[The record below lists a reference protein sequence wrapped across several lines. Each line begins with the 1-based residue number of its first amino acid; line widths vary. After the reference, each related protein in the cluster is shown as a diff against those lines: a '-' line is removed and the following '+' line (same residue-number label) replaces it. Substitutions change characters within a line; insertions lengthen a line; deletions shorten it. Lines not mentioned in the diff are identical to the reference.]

1 MGTHPIFESDFDC
14 LTEINMAEVE
24 TPVIAE
30 IPVETP
36 VVAETVVETPVV
48 AETPAETPVVAET
61 PVETP
66 VVAETP
72 VVEEVGTEEVTETEE
87 VIETPAVAAAAAAEE
102 DPQAGGDAE
111 DAAGKQTRAQK
122 KMMKAMSKLNLKHVP
137 GIMKVVMRRKGN
149 ILFSIHGGEVY
160 KAPGSDTY
168 IVFGEAQP
176 EDLISSAQREAAKK
190 FKQPEPAKPA
200 VAKIEEEGEEEE
212 EDGEIDTEGVEDKD
226 IELVMAQAG
235 VSKAKAV
242 KALKKNNNDIV
253 NAIMELTM

>member
-1 MGTHPIFESDFDC
+1 MGR
-14 LTEINMAEVE
+14 LNMAEV
-24 TPVIAE
+24 
-30 IPVETP
+30 
-36 VVAETVVETPVV
+36 
-48 AETPAETPVVAET
+48 
-61 PVETP
+61 
-66 VVAETP
+66 ETP
-72 VVEEVGTEEVTETEE
+72 VVEEVGTQEVNETEE
-87 VIETPAVAAAAAAEE
+87 TIETPAAAAAAAEE

-122 KMMKAMSKLNLKHVP
+122 K
-137 GIMKVVMRRKGN
+137 IMKVVMRRKGN

-212 EDGEIDTEGVEDKD
+212 DDGEIDTEGVEDKD

-242 KALKKNNNDIV
+242 KALKKNSNDIV

>member
-1 MGTHPIFESDFDC
+1 
-14 LTEINMAEVE
+14 MAEVE
-24 TPVIAE
+24 AAPVVE
-30 IPVETP
+30 ETP
-36 VVAETVVETPVV
+36 VVSVQEEA
-48 AETPAETPVVAET
+48 
-61 PVETP
+61 
-66 VVAETP
+66 P
-72 VVEEVGTEEVTETEE
+72 VVEEVGAEEVK
-87 VIETPAVAAAAAAEE
+87 PADAPAEAPVESCATKACCDEPKAAPAPSPEAAAAGA
-102 DPQAGGDAE
+102 GDAE

-122 KMMKAMSKLNLKHVP
+122 KMMKAMSKSNLKHVP

-200 VAKIEEEGEEEE
+200 VAKIEEEGE
-212 EDGEIDTEGVEDKD
+212 DGEIDTEGVEDKD

-242 KALKKNNNDIV
+242 KALKKNSNDIV

>member
-1 MGTHPIFESDFDC
+1 MG
-14 LTEINMAEVE
+14 
-24 TPVIAE
+24 
-30 IPVETP
+30 
-36 VVAETVVETPVV
+36 
-48 AETPAETPVVAET
+48 
-61 PVETP
+61 
-66 VVAETP
+66 
-72 VVEEVGTEEVTETEE
+72 EEVKDTETQETTEVTED
-87 VIETPAVAAAAAAEE
+87 PA
-102 DPQAGGDAE
+102 GD

-122 KMMKAMSKLNLKHVP
+122 KMMKSMSKLNLKHVP

-190 FKQPEPAKPA
+190 FKQPETAKPA
-200 VAKIEEEGEEEE
+200 VAKIEEEEEEAE
-212 EDGEIDTEGVEDKD
+212 EEGEIDTEGVEDKD

>member
-1 MGTHPIFESDFDC
+1 MGR
-14 LTEINMAEVE
+14 LTMAEVE
-24 TPVIAE
+24 TPVAE
-30 IPVETP
+30 SCCTTETSCT
-36 VVAETVVETPVV
+36 A
-48 AETPAETPVVAET
+48 PAE
-61 PVETP
+61 
-66 VVAETP
+66 ETP
-72 VVEEVGTEEVTETEE
+72 VVEEVGTQEVTETEE
-87 VIETPAVAAAAAAEE
+87 IIETPAAAAAAAEE

-190 FKQPEPAKPA
+190 
-200 VAKIEEEGEEEE
+200 EEEGEEEE

-242 KALKKNNNDIV
+242 KALKKNSNDIV

>member
-1 MGTHPIFESDFDC
+1 MT
-14 LTEINMAEVE
+14 EVE
-24 TPVIAE
+24 TPVEAL
-30 IPVETP
+30 PVETP
-36 VVAETVVETPVV
+36 VDHAES
-48 AETPAETPVVAET
+48 
-61 PVETP
+61 
-66 VVAETP
+66 P
-72 VVEEVGTEEVTETEE
+72 VVEEVGTEEVKDTETQ
-87 VIETPAVAAAAAAEE
+87 ETTEITE
-102 DPQAGGDAE
+102 DPAGD

-122 KMMKAMSKLNLKHVP
+122 KMMKSMSKLNLKHVP

-190 FKQPEPAKPA
+190 FKQPETAKPA
-200 VAKIEEEGEEEE
+200 VAKIEEEEEEAE
-212 EDGEIDTEGVEDKD
+212 EEGDIDTEGVEDKD

>member
-1 MGTHPIFESDFDC
+1 MGT
-14 LTEINMAEVE
+14 VE
-24 TPVIAE
+24 
-30 IPVETP
+30 
-36 VVAETVVETPVV
+36 
-48 AETPAETPVVAET
+48 ET
-61 PVETP
+61 PVEEP
-66 VVAETP
+66 
-72 VVEEVGTEEVTETEE
+72 
-87 VIETPAVAAAAAAEE
+87 AAAAAGGA
-102 DPQAGGDAE
+102 GDAE

-242 KALKKNNNDIV
+242 KALKKNSNDIV

>member
-1 MGTHPIFESDFDC
+1 MGTHPIFESGFDC
-14 LTEINMAEVE
+14 LTDGLTDRLNQNHTMAEVE
-24 TPVIAE
+24 AAPVVE
-30 IPVETP
+30 ETP
-36 VVAETVVETPVV
+36 VVAVQEE
-48 AETPAETPVVAET
+48 A
-61 PVETP
+61 
-66 VVAETP
+66 P
-72 VVEEVGTEEVTETEE
+72 VVEEVGAEEVK
-87 VIETPAVAAAAAAEE
+87 PAEAPVESCATKACCDEPKAAPAPAPEAAAAGA
-102 DPQAGGDAE
+102 GDAE

-190 FKQPEPAKPA
+190 FKQPEETKPA
-200 VAKIEEEGEEEE
+200 VAKIEEDEEENE
-212 EDGEIDTEGVEDKD
+212 EEGEIDTEGVEEKD
-226 IELVMAQAG
+226 IELVMAQAA

-242 KALKKNNNDIV
+242 KALKKNQNDIV